1 MKTNTKFEMLN
12 PKLKKIVLY
21 FDICIL
27 DLFRISYFKKI
38 FTWRSLK

>member
-12 PKLKKIVLY
+12 PKLKEIVLY

-27 DLFRISYFKKI
+27 DLFRISYF
-38 FTWRSLK
+38 LKYLPGGV